1 MEVLVYNPRTS
12 GLEWNNMAC
21 ILEEDRG
28 GREGLHR
35 RSIHSLPH
43 PPTPPWEAGCT
54 SDVKVVLLNDHCV
67 PEVGFAPKS
76 KLEACSGT
84 RDASLPA
91 PARTRRRG
99 NVQVSKVCSLP
110 AEQASTASA
119 SPLHVLTPHKIIPH
133 FPAQLPYPPFL
144 ILPH

>member
-1 MEVLVYNPRTS
+1 MELQGTHPGERQGRQGRIVQ
-12 GLEWNNMAC
+12 
-21 ILEEDRG
+21 EEHP
-28 GREGLHR
+28 L
-35 RSIHSLPH
+35 LPH

-99 NVQVSKVCSLP
+99 NVQVSRVRSLP
-110 AEQASTASA
+110 TGQVSTASA
-119 SPLHVLTPHKIIPH
+119 SPLQVLTPHKMIPH
-133 FPAQLPYPPFL
+133 FPTQLSYPPVL